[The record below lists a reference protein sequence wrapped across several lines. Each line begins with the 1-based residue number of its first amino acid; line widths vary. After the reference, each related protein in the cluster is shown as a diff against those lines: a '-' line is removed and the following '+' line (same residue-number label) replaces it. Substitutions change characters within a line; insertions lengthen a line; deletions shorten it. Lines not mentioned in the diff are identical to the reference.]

1 MPWLFVFLL
10 SRRRLLTAVPCIGL
24 AVLCGWL
31 IWQTHSLLGIGAAL
45 LVCLLFA
52 LLYGHTSLTVMLS
65 LFPLALTGGLWY
77 TYFHPVSELVAQLER
92 AARAGT
98 GRHIR
103 LWPGVFRMQ
112 YAEPGAATAESAS
125 SLYLDLLTTLGIPG
139 LAVALAAL
147 WLFCSKSFT
156 CLRRCRDRWD
166 RTVIIAGLCTV
177 LNFMLLGVLRSV
189 GMSLQLFFCLILV
202 MGICSSLASVCA
214 EEQEVLAAERRGE
227 TPEQEDCFLWVNT

>member
-1 MPWLFVFLL
+1 MIADYPTGVGLGDVAF
-10 SRRRLLTAVPCIGL
+10 RAVYP
-24 AVLCGWL
+24 
-31 IWQTHSLLGIGAAL
+31 
-45 LVCLLFA
+45 
-52 LLYGHTSLTVMLS
+52 
-65 LFPLALTGGLWY
+65 
-77 TYFHPVSELVAQLER
+77 
-92 AARAGT
+92 
-98 GRHIR
+98 
-103 LWPGVFRMQ
+103 Q